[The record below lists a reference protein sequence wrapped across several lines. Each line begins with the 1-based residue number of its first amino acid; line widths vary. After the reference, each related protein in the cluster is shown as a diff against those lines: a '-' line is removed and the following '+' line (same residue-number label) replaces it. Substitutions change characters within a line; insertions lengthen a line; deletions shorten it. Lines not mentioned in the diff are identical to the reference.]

1 MTATATL
8 DTLQAAKI
16 ANLPAT
22 APLPGPRDVA
32 VMPGFNSAQS
42 WDLAQR
48 IGKAFAAS
56 TLVPAQYQ
64 GNLANC
70 IVALEMANRMGAS
83 PLMVM
88 QNLYIVHG
96 NPGWSSKFL
105 VASFNQCGRFSALRY
120 EFVGKPGAKD
130 WGCRAWAV
138 EKVTGEKLVGA
149 TITITMA
156 DAEGWST
163 KSGSKW
169 KTMPEQMLMYRA
181 AAFFVRAYAPEI
193 SMGLRSVD
201 EIEDGVID
209 APPGSIT
216 SIEDMQHGG
225 TLHVLSEASNSQIE
239 PQEEAAGNHIDP
251 ADNPEAGAETVQQ
264 QAEQPRRGPQ
274 RGARQASDSAPR
286 VTYAQLA
293 DRLQKA
299 SDRDV
304 ALLVLDEGRGLPSD
318 QQRDLQRVFEERFPE
333 QE

>member
-8 DTLQAAKI
+8 ENLQTNKA
-16 ANLPAT
+16 ANLPAA
-22 APLPGPRDVA
+22 APLPGPRDMA

-120 EFVGKPGAKD
+120 EFVGKPGTKD

-149 TITITMA
+149 TITVDMA
-156 DAEGWST
+156 DKEGWST

-209 APPGSIT
+209 AAPGSIT
-216 SIEDMQHGG
+216 NIGD
-225 TLHVLSEASNSQIE
+225 L
-239 PQEEAAGNHIDP
+239 QEYQQQQQAAGAAPVIDP
-251 ADNPEAGAETVQQ
+251 QDNPEAGADPLPFLAFDEVKKQLEAAKTAEAFEAARALIPRVEDA
-264 QAEQPRRGPQ
+264 AEQ
-274 RGARQASDSAPR
+274 
-286 VTYAQLA
+286 AQLNA
-293 DRLQKA
+293 LA
-299 SDRDV
+299 SKRY
-304 ALLVLDEGRGLPSD
+304 AAISKGE
-318 QQRDLQRVFEERFPE
+318 
-333 QE
+333 

>member
-1 MTATATL
+1 MTATASL
-8 DTLQAAKI
+8 ETLQQTRTAG
-16 ANLPAT
+16 LPAT
-22 APLPGPRDVA
+22 APMQRDMA
-32 VMPGFNSAQS
+32 VMPGFNSASS

-56 TLVPAQYQ
+56 TLVPQQYQ

-120 EFVGKPGAKD
+120 EFVGKPGGKD

-149 TITITMA
+149 TITIDMA
-156 DAEGWST
+156 DKEGWST

-209 APPGSIT
+209 AVPGSIT
-216 SIEDMQHGG
+216 SIEDMQNGG
-225 TLHVLSEASNSQIE
+225 TLHV
-239 PQEEAAGNHIDP
+239 IDH
-251 ADNPEAGAETVQQ
+251 ADSPDAGA
-264 QAEQPRRGPQ
+264 
-274 RGARQASDSAPR
+274 APTT
-286 VTYAQLA
+286 TYAQLA
-293 DRLQKA
+293 DRLHKCKDKDAA
-299 SDRDV
+299 SV
-304 ALLVLDEGRGLPSD
+304 ILDEGRGLPQE
-318 QQRDLQRVFEERFPE
+318 QQQELQALYAEKFPG
-333 QE
+333 

>member
-1 MTATATL
+1 MTSSQPGPEGHTTMTATATL
-8 DTLQAAKI
+8 DTLQQNRAAQ
-16 ANLPAT
+16 LPAT
-22 APLPGPRDVA
+22 APMPGPRDMA
-32 VMPGFNSAQS
+32 VMPGFNSASS

-56 TLVPAQYQ
+56 TLVPQQYQ

-120 EFVGKPGAKD
+120 EFVGKPGTKD

-149 TITITMA
+149 TITIAMA
-156 DAEGWST
+156 DMEGWST

-169 KTMPEQMLMYRA
+169 KSMPEQMLMYRA

-209 APPGSIT
+209 AVPGSIT

-225 TLHVLSEASNSQIE
+225 TLHVIDQADRPDAGSDQHLTKTLILSLIETATTTEALDAARAQIAQLQDATE
-239 PQEEAAGNHIDP
+239 
-251 ADNPEAGAETVQQ
+251 
-264 QAEQPRRGPQ
+264 QAECNAAATKRF
-274 RGARQASDSAPR
+274 
-286 VTYAQLA
+286 
-293 DRLQKA
+293 KA
-299 SDRDV
+299 IDK
-304 ALLVLDEGRGLPSD
+304 A
-318 QQRDLQRVFEERFPE
+318 
-333 QE
+333 

>member
-1 MTATATL
+1 MTATATI
-8 DTLQAAKI
+8 DNLQGAK
-16 ANLPAT
+16 ASGLPAS
-22 APLPGPRDVA
+22 AALPSARDVA

-48 IGKAFAAS
+48 IGRAFSAS
-56 TLVPAQYQ
+56 TLVPQQYQ

-120 EFVGKPGAKD
+120 EFVGKPGTKD

-138 EKVTGEKLVGA
+138 EKTTGEKLVGA
-149 TITITMA
+149 TITVDMA
-156 DAEGWST
+156 DKEGWST

-209 APPGSIT
+209 AAPGSIT
-216 SIEDMQHGG
+216 NIGDLQEVQAGGNVIDAEDNPAAGADPIP
-225 TLHVLSEASNSQIE
+225 TLDQVLGAIAAAKTGEQLDAARAQIE
-239 PQEEAAGNHIDP
+239 RLEDAADQARCNAEA
-251 ADNPEAGAETVQQ
+251 T
-264 QAEQPRRGPQ
+264 
-274 RGARQASDSAPR
+274 
-286 VTYAQLA
+286 
-293 DRLQKA
+293 K
-299 SDRDV
+299 
-304 ALLVLDEGRGLPSD
+304 
-318 QQRDLQRVFEERFPE
+318 RFAAISKGE
-333 QE
+333 

>member
-8 DTLQAAKI
+8 DNLQANKA
-16 ANLPAT
+16 ANLPAA
-22 APLPGPRDVA
+22 APLPGPRDMA
-32 VMPGFNSAQS
+32 VMPGFNSASS

-56 TLVPAQYQ
+56 TLVPQQYQ

-105 VASFNQCGRFSALRY
+105 VACFNQCGRFSAMRY
-120 EFVGKPGAKD
+120 EFVGTPGSKD

-149 TITITMA
+149 TITIAMA
-156 DAEGWST
+156 DAEQWST

-209 APPGSIT
+209 AAPGSVT
-216 SIEDMQHGG
+216 SIGDLQEYQQH
-225 TLHVLSEASNSQIE
+225 T
-239 PQEEAAGNHIDP
+239 AAAPVIDP
-251 ADNPEAGAETVQQ
+251 ADNPETGAEALPPLTHDQVKKHLEN
-264 QAEQPRRGPQ
+264 AKTGEALD
-274 RGARQASDSAPR
+274 GARALIARVIDAEDQARLNA
-286 VTYAQLA
+286 LA
-293 DRLQKA
+293 SR
-299 SDRDV
+299 
-304 ALLVLDEGRGLPSD
+304 
-318 QQRDLQRVFEERFPE
+318 RFAAISKGE
-333 QE
+333 